1 MQSVTQE
8 APFLTSLLDMLEAQ
22 LGESCEIVLHNLENG
37 YDHTILDIRNGHIT
51 QRNIGDCGSN
61 LGLQVLRDTEI
72 NGNRFNYL
80 TKTVDG
86 KTLRSST
93 MFITR
98 DDGKVIGAI
107 CINKDI
113 TKLLDIEKALQIET
127 GYSRSEING
136 NSDNNNKEVFVN
148 NVNELLDY
156 LIQEAL
162 HTVNKPV
169 SLMDR
174 EDKQQVLRYLDEKG
188 AFIISKSGDRVCD
201 ILQISKYTLY
211 NYLDSV
217 RKNNVEKNGISKALV
232 Q

>member
-37 YDHTILDIRNGHIT
+37 YNHTILDIRNGHIT
-51 QRNIGDCGSN
+51 NRNIGDCGSN
-61 LGLQVLRDTEI
+61 LGLQVLRGTEI

-93 MFITR
+93 MFVTR

-113 TKLLDIEKALQIET
+113 TKLLDIEKALQLET
-127 GYSRSEING
+127 GYSGSEING

-174 EDKQQVLRYLDEKG
+174 EDKRQFLRYLDEKG

-217 RKNNVEKNGISKALV
+217 RKNNVEKNGVSKALV